1 MKECNFLH
9 KITEGNGPDFRS
21 KAAQVVLYLNRSS
34 FHNQTHSRIQSIE
47 CKEKFY
53 SSNLS
58 TTKVSVLRASLVLG
72 RFTLNLLIT
81 IGFCP
86 IYDYFTE
93 TQEEDSQ
100 LWAFCRRSY
109 WIPKSQVSLFLLSG
123 GDCLS
128 SQPIWGPPFIP
139 FLWETIFPKRL
150 LTNTRA
156 SYFVTHLGFYLI

>member
-1 MKECNFLH
+1 MKECYFLH
-9 KITEGNGPDFRS
+9 KITEGNRSDFRS
-21 KAAQVVLYLNRSS
+21 KAAQVVLYLNGSS

-93 TQEEDSQ
+93 TTREGLSTMGFLQ
-100 LWAFCRRSY
+100 
-109 WIPKSQVSLFLLSG
+109 KSLL
-123 GDCLS
+123 
-128 SQPIWGPPFIP
+128 
-139 FLWETIFPKRL
+139 
-150 LTNTRA
+150 NT
-156 SYFVTHLGFYLI
+156 YF